1 MQGDKKGI
9 SSIKINDQYRLE
21 FMVTIDTENEPV
33 ITICTIKEITGSFS
47 VSIVT
52 INSNPGEIVKEELE
66 YRGISQKSFAKVV
79 GVSYTMLNDILNGKR
94 PMSTE
99 FALLMEAAIGISA
112 DLLVNMQT
120 RYNLQMARKDQKNI
134 DRFEKLRNICASLL

>member
-1 MQGDKKGI
+1 MGNLG
-9 SSIKINDQYRLE
+9 
-21 FMVTIDTENEPV
+21 EPF
-33 ITICTIKEITGSFS
+33 IPTH
-47 VSIVT
+47 
-52 INSNPGEIVKEELE
+52 PGEIVKEELE
-66 YRGISQKSFAKVV
+66 YRGISQKSFAKGV

>member
-1 MQGDKKGI
+1 MGNLG
-9 SSIKINDQYRLE
+9 
-21 FMVTIDTENEPV
+21 EPF
-33 ITICTIKEITGSFS
+33 IPTH
-47 VSIVT
+47 
-52 INSNPGEIVKEELE
+52 PGEIVKEELE

-94 PMSTE
+94 PMSME